1 MGTRQHG
8 DDAPEAKVKSQTKKC
23 ASTTSGAVGVR
34 LIGMQ
39 VFTVAVLFLNQ
50 PKSKVHVDRGGKSAR
65 KTKYLKNLS
74 NVGGL
79 TYTI

>member
-39 VFTVAVLFLNQ
+39 VFNVAVLFLNQ
-50 PKSKVHVDRGGKSAR
+50 PKS
-65 KTKYLKNLS
+65 
-74 NVGGL
+74 
-79 TYTI
+79 